1 MEPGVLAE
9 EVQFFELDFEVLDS
23 PGRDARVIRVAM
35 VVVGDDCGGGFVE
48 LICGF
53 ISSTADS

>member
-1 MEPGVLAE
+1 MAE